1 MTILKTDGLP
11 GHWCKAGEFEDPFDP
26 YEKEFFVE
34 EAYNYGKETMEKW
47 LSIKFMLLL
56 GYQEVGSHIV
66 IQKHGRHDNPVGKH
80 NPNPI
85 I

>member
-1 MTILKTDGLP
+1 M
-11 GHWCKAGEFEDPFDP
+11 
-26 YEKEFFVE
+26 E

-85 I
+85 V